1 MYFSETVELDLVK
14 LAAPLAFV
22 NACNIGTFTVAVV
35 VAGSFSVQ
43 ELAALGFTMTLIV
56 TTVVFFFML
65 SLSPVSAFEVVPEQI
80 HQRSP
85 MFVGSSKM
93 VRELQEFLED
103 RAPVYRNGPRDEL

>member
-65 SLSPVSAFEVVPEQI
+65 LSAIGMNPVATDDLLLSGEEEFPSRLP
-80 HQRSP
+80 RSTW
-85 MFVGSSKM
+85 
-93 VRELQEFLED
+93 
-103 RAPVYRNGPRDEL
+103 

>member
-1 MYFSETVELDLVK
+1 MGF
-14 LAAPLAFV
+14 LAEQ
-22 NACNIGTFTVAVV
+22 
-35 VAGSFSVQ
+35 AGGMAMWGECAEKRV
-43 ELAALGFTMTLIV
+43 M
-56 TTVVFFFML
+56 
-65 SLSPVSAFEVVPEQI
+65 EVVPEQI